1 MSWGYV
7 KWLILIP
14 RDWTCRN
21 CVLQPKKYA
30 HGRRYHD
37 TAKVSAAVS
46 LRSSVSSSL
55 GPNSPTISTG
65 TTGSP
70 VDSSFTL
77 TCNFPGCSKLMI
89 PPSRWCQYHRDIVRN
104 FDLSRSPHLLPNEP
118 PLGNRAE
125 HPVSQSIEQ
134 VPPLNGMESLSE
146 PGNSSEPKNWTETL
160 VRDYP
165 LQAPPLINISD
176 TIRMETLVPSTCFL
190 SFLAV
195 SGRVS

>member
-1 MSWGYV
+1 MLSTIRPATGPFLKPASKSRLSEGMPSLRSV
-7 KWLILIP
+7 SIRRVANLTP

-70 VDSSFTL
+70 VDSSSTL
-77 TCNFPGCSKLMI
+77 ICNFPGCSKLMI
-89 PPSRWCQYHRDIVRN
+89 PPSRWCQNHWDIVRN
-104 FDLSRSPHLLPNEP
+104 FDLSRSPHLLPSEP
-118 PLGNRAE
+118 LPKDRAE
-125 HPVSQSIEQ
+125 YLAPKTIEQ

-146 PGNSSEPKNWTETL
+146 PGNSSKPRVWTETL
-160 VRDYP
+160 VRDYR
-165 LQAPPLINISD
+165 L
-176 TIRMETLVPSTCFL
+176 
-190 SFLAV
+190 
-195 SGRVS
+195 